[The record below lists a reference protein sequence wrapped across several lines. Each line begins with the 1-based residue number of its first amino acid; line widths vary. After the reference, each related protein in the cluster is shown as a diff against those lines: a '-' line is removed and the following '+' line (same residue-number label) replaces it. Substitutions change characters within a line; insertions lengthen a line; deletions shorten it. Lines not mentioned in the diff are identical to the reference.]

1 MPRSHQFSSYGWYTG
16 TALSNFTRIASQ
28 AGALRKAQGYVV
40 INKDINGVGK
50 SLCRC
55 GLRIFGPK
63 CPFSLSQ
70 LLNPP
75 RDMFGFCQL
84 LAWQGMDTSIT
95 PRPNKWDDIL
105 KLNEKMREMKYKFGY
120 TKINC
125 FTFKLQNKFQKA
137 TYNIKFNHTS
147 FFFQVK
153 SHARSNLSTTKKS
166 VPFLT

>member
-1 MPRSHQFSSYGWYTG
+1 MLETYIKKKIFNIFWVPTADHQIATLRIDKNKKIVLPKGSENWNYFGSCQLNPPLGCNFVSLPRSHQFSSYGWYTG

-95 PRPNKWDDIL
+95 PRPNK
-105 KLNEKMREMKYKFGY
+105 
-120 TKINC
+120 
-125 FTFKLQNKFQKA
+125 
-137 TYNIKFNHTS
+137 
-147 FFFQVK
+147 
-153 SHARSNLSTTKKS
+153 
-166 VPFLT
+166 